1 MKKETLPKALM
12 LLLMLLSGIFSVQ
25 AASITVTST
34 ADSGMGSLR
43 MAVMNASNGDVI
55 LFATA
60 LNTMPIVLT
69 SGEILIN
76 KSLRI
81 VGNGMANTII
91 SGNNNSRIFNIDNAG
106 AVTLSTL
113 TLTNGLGSP
122 SGGALLVNASTVK
135 VLGCAVTNSAA
146 TGDMASQGGGG
157 IANTGGGSLT
167 IAQNAVISGNTAN
180 VGSGSGGGILND
192 ALGVLVIQDSEIS
205 DNSAARA
212 GGGIEDNSGST
223 TSITI
228 VNSTLSGNSTGN
240 TPGNGGGLHITGPG
254 NATIMGGAVLNN
266 TAAAEGGGLWNG
278 TGLMI
283 VDGVNIDGN
292 RASGTGSD
300 QGGGGIFNAGGAV
313 QVGNNTIITNNMADG
328 MPGGSGG
335 GILNDAGG
343 QLTVKAS
350 TISNNQA
357 MRAGGGIEDNSGS
370 ATTVLVVGTT
380 ISNNNTGASP
390 GNGGGVHIT
399 GPGNF
404 TIKNSMVNGNTAA
417 AEGGG
422 LWNGTGLMRV
432 ENTLV
437 NGNTASGTAS
447 DQGGGGVFNA
457 GGTVLIGNSTVIS
470 DNVADGMPGGS
481 GGGILND
488 AGGRLKVENTT
499 ITNNQAM
506 RAGGGI
512 EDNSGSA
519 TLISVINST
528 ITDNST
534 GSSPGNGGG
543 VHITGAGN
551 FSITNSLVQNN
562 FAAAEGG
569 GLWNGTGIMRV
580 SFTTIDGNTAS
591 GAGADQGGGG
601 IFNAGGEVRV
611 LDNTVITN
619 NVANGASGSGGGI
632 LNDVGS
638 QLTVSNTTITGN
650 MAMRAGGG
658 IEDNSGSAT
667 TVQINN
673 TIITANSTGPAPGN
687 GGGIHITGPG
697 NMNIMGGMVNNNTAT
712 AEGGG
717 LWNGTGTMNVDGVTI
732 DGNTASGAGA
742 DQGGGGVFNAGGTIN
757 ISNGTTITNNVADGA
772 SGSGGGILNDV
783 GSQLTVSNTTIT
795 GNMAM
800 RAGGGIEDN
809 SGSATTVQINN
820 TIITANST
828 GPAPG
833 NGGGIHITGP
843 GNMNISL
850 CEVSGNYAAREG
862 GGLWNGSGLM
872 VVEMTELDNNQADG
886 LGADDGGGGFFNNGG
901 TVMFQTSTLSNNS
914 ATSNGGGY
922 HNNGGTSTI
931 SYSTISGNSAVNGGG
946 VFNGSGTIDLIAS
959 TVANNQASGSG
970 GGLDGAD
977 ISLNSSIVATNSS
990 ASGNDVGALHTIT
1003 SNGFNLIGEY
1013 DSATMSSDQVGTMAS
1028 PLDPMLMPLADNG
1041 GPTQTHALVC
1051 PSNPAFDAGDPA
1063 LMGPDQRG
1071 MSVFGASRDIGA
1083 FESQVA
1089 CFAPN
1094 NPNQLSVSISTKP
1107 AYSIYPNPAKI
1118 GNTINVTVPETE
1130 NAVSKVQ
1137 LFDLA
1142 GKLVFETT
1150 VYSGSNVL
1158 EIGSL
1163 LPGTYWVYFY
1173 TDQERYAQQ
1182 LFLMN

>member
-697 NMNIMGGMVNNNTAT
+697 NMNI
-712 AEGGG
+712 
-717 LWNGTGTMNVDGVTI
+717 
-732 DGNTASGAGA
+732 
-742 DQGGGGVFNAGGTIN
+742 
-757 ISNGTTITNNVADGA
+757 
-772 SGSGGGILNDV
+772 
-783 GSQLTVSNTTIT
+783 
-795 GNMAM
+795 
-800 RAGGGIEDN
+800 
-809 SGSATTVQINN
+809 
-820 TIITANST
+820 
-828 GPAPG
+828 
-833 NGGGIHITGP
+833 
-843 GNMNISL
+843 SL